1 MDDDYTSIALER
13 IRFGY
18 DSSRI
23 VLRDVDFSLKQGDR
37 VALHGP
43 NGSGKT
49 TLFHVIMGLVKPSA
63 GTVRIFGEERT
74 TDRDFQEVRRKI
86 GLLFQD
92 SDDQL
97 FSPTVAEDIAFGPF
111 NLGKERDEV
120 RRIVAET
127 LSLIGLEGFE
137 ERITYKLSGGEK
149 RLVALGTVL
158 SMDPVV
164 LLLDEPV
171 IGLDEEH
178 RDRFMR
184 VLNESRQSYI
194 VISHDRSFLESV
206 TSKAYRMQDGRIERI

>member
-1 MDDDYTSIALER
+1 MDDAHTPIALER

-18 DSSRI
+18 DSEKL
-23 VLRDVDFSLKQGDR
+23 VLRDVDFILRRGEK
-37 VALHGP
+37 VALYGP

-49 TLFHVIMGLVKPSA
+49 TLFHIIMGLEKPSA
-63 GTVRIFGEERT
+63 GTVRIFGKERT
-74 TDRDFQEVRRKI
+74 TERDFREVRRRI

-111 NLGKERDEV
+111 NLGRERSEV
-120 RRIVAET
+120 RRIISET
-127 LSLIGLEGFE
+127 LSLIGLDGFE

-158 SMDPVV
+158 AMKPEV

-178 RDRFMR
+178 RDRFTH
-184 VLNESRQSYI
+184 VLSSSRQSFI
-194 VISHDRSFLESV
+194 IISHDRDFLERV
-206 TSKAYRMQDGRIERI
+206 TAKAYRMRDCRIEAI

>member
-1 MDDDYTSIALER
+1 MDDAHTAIVLER

-18 DSSRI
+18 DSSRL
-23 VLRDVDFSLKQGDR
+23 VLRDVDFTLERGDR

-49 TLFHVIMGLVKPSA
+49 TLFHVIMGLVKPWS
-63 GTVRIFGEERT
+63 GLVSIFGRERF

-111 NLGKERDEV
+111 NLGKERAEV

-127 LSLIGLEGFE
+127 LGLIGLEGFE
-137 ERITYKLSGGEK
+137 QRVTYKLSGGEK

-158 SMDPVV
+158 SMNPEV

-178 RDRFMR
+178 RDRFIQ
-184 VLNESRQSYI
+184 VLNESRQSYV
-194 VISHDRSFLESV
+194 VISHDRDFLESV
-206 TSKAYRMQDGRIERI
+206 TSKDYLMRDGRIERT

>member
-1 MDDDYTSIALER
+1 
-13 IRFGY
+13 
-18 DSSRI
+18 
-23 VLRDVDFSLKQGDR
+23 VLRDVDFTLERGDR

-49 TLFHVIMGLVKPSA
+49 TLFHVIMGLVKPWS
-63 GTVRIFGEERT
+63 GLVSIFGRERF

-111 NLGKERDEV
+111 NLGKERAEV

-127 LSLIGLEGFE
+127 LGLIGLEGFE
-137 ERITYKLSGGEK
+137 QRVTYKLSGGEK

-158 SMDPVV
+158 SMNPEV

-178 RDRFMR
+178 RDRFIQ
-184 VLNESRQSYI
+184 VLNESRQSYV
-194 VISHDRSFLESV
+194 VISHDRDFLESV
-206 TSKAYRMQDGRIERI
+206 TSKDYLMRDGRIERT